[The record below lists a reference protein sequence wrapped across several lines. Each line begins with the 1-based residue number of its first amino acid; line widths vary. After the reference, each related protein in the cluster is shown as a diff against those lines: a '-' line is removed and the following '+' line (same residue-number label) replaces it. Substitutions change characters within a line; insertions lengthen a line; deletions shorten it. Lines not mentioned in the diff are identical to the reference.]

1 MAKFQIDVGSWA
13 EDIAKDFN
21 IADRATIP
29 IMKMALYEGA
39 DVMANAA
46 KKAANAHGLGAG
58 LGVAPFQTDSDG
70 PQTSVGFR
78 DGGYFTNR
86 WGQTVPYDLV
96 ANVLEY
102 GSSKVKATHFMSRAF
117 KAARPKAQEAMRQ
130 VVHQKMTELL
140 ARK

>member
-1 MAKFQIDVGSWA
+1 MAKF
-13 EDIAKDFN
+13 EFDIGDWVDDITKD
-21 IADRATIP
+21 
-29 IMKMALYEGA
+29 
-39 DVMANAA
+39 
-46 KKAANAHGLGAG
+46 
-58 LGVAPFQTDSDG
+58 
-70 PQTSVGFR
+70 
-78 DGGYFTNR
+78 FTNR